1 MVKQVLDSLQINN
14 ATVTLG
20 RINVDENLSA
30 EQYKTLRKL
39 VEAEGFALVENE
51 KQSLLNR

>member
-1 MVKQVLDSLQINN
+1 MQINN